1 MSNAVELMLAN
12 PNMARMKARSIHV
25 RETFIHHWLMPLQGT
40 LAPLLEGYQVGLTTG
55 DIESAAMSRKCLL
68 KFIFICFLMHLC

>member
-1 MSNAVELMLAN
+1 MEMSKAVELMLAN

-40 LAPLLEGYQVGLTTG
+40 FAPLLEGYQVGLTSG
-55 DIESAAMSRKCLL
+55 DIESAAMNRKCLL
-68 KFIFICFLMHLC
+68 QFVLISF